1 MTALLWFRR
10 DLRVHDHPA
19 LRAALDEHEQIVPVF
34 CLDDRLLHGRH
45 ASGPRTQFLLES
57 LTDLDSSLRERG
69 GGLVV
74 RRGRPERELTALARE
89 TGAKA
94 VYFTR
99 DVSPFAR
106 ERGEL
111 AHRAFSEAGLE
122 THLCPGLNIVDDVGE
137 VRTRNDDPYTVF
149 SPFWRNWMQVPRRD
163 VMGAPRR
170 VELPQA
176 LERGEIPSLSDL
188 GLGQEVSDPPAGGE
202 GPGRQRM
209 SAWLRAGVRD
219 YDRTPRLPRHRG
231 HLTPVA
237 LPALRLRLASR
248 ARGSPAGRGQ
258 GRRGL
263 SPPALLAR
271 LLPRGPARLSRQR
284 PPRVPGA
291 LPRSPVVP
299 RREAVRGLDRRA
311 YGLPARRRRHAPAPP

>member
-10 DLRVHDHPA
+10 DLRIHDHPA

-57 LTDLDSSLRERG
+57 LTDLDASLRRRG

-74 RRGRPERELTALARE
+74 RHGRPERELTALARE
-89 TGAKA
+89 TDAEA

-111 AHRAFSEAGLE
+111 AERAFADAGLE
-122 THLCPGLNIVDDVGE
+122 THACPGLNIVDDVGE
-137 VRTRNDDPYTVF
+137 VRTRNEDPYTVF
-149 SPFWRNWMQVPRRD
+149 SPFWRNWMQVPRRE
-163 VMGAPRR
+163 VLGAPRR

-188 GLGQEVSDPPAGGE
+188 GLEQEVSDPPAGGE
-202 GPGRQRM
+202 G
-209 SAWLRAGVRD
+209 
-219 YDRTPRLPRHRG
+219 
-231 HLTPVA
+231 
-237 LPALRLRLASR
+237 
-248 ARGSPAGRGQ
+248 
-258 GRRGL
+258 
-263 SPPALLAR
+263 
-271 LLPRGPARLSRQR
+271 
-284 PPRVPGA
+284 RVVSG
-291 LPRSPVVP
+291 
-299 RREAVRGLDRRA
+299 
-311 YGLPARRRRHAPAPP
+311 